1 MKRDGRGFD
10 HGTLETIR
18 LMAVERVRDGERPSS
33 VVASYGF
40 NRTTIY
46 RWLGAAATPGVGL
59 RALRSRPATGRPRS
73 LTPHQEQQVFRWIN
87 GRDPRQYG
95 LDFGLWTRSLVA
107 ELIERK
113 FAIRL
118 GVTAVGELLAK
129 LGLTP
134 QKPLQR
140 AYQRD
145 PEAIEAWRRER
156 YPAIAKQA
164 KASGGEV
171 YFWDESGFRADSV
184 HGKTWGKQGQTP
196 VVERPGQRQ
205 SISAASAVNARGGF
219 WYCTYQGGLNA
230 ESFVSLL
237 RRMMRRRSKPVHLVL
252 DGLPAHKTTLVK
264 AYVASTK
271 GMLTLHFLPG
281 YAPELNPDEL
291 VWSHVKRTGVARAP
305 LRRGEKLQAKIE
317 AQLSA
322 VKRMP
327 QLIRSFF
334 KAPECRL
341 YYRLVSK
348 RVSGPQTGGIP
359 WFFKPSLHPRSGGR
373 VVMQR
378 TAKPPRCRDTAS
390 PDPHGPDRR
399 RRWVMCGLHGPRAM
413 MRRARGHR
421 PVARLATTAI

>member
-1 MKRDGRGFD
+1 MKRDGRLLD
-10 HGTLETIR
+10 HRTLEAIR

-46 RWLGAAATPGVGL
+46 RWLSAAARPGVGL
-59 RALRSRPATGRPRS
+59 RALHARPATGRPRS
-73 LTPHQEQQVFRWIN
+73 LTPHQEQQVFRWVN
-87 GRDPRQYG
+87 GHDPRQYG
-95 LDFGLWTRSLVA
+95 LDFGLWARSVVA

-145 PEAIEAWRRER
+145 PEAIEAWQRER
-156 YPAIAKQA
+156 YPAIARRA

-171 YFWDESGFRADSV
+171 YFWDKSGFRADSV
-184 HGKTWGKQGQTP
+184 HGKTWSQK
-196 VVERPGQRQ
+196 
-205 SISAASAVNARGGF
+205 VNACGRTPWPAAVDQCGLRRERTGGF

-230 ESFVSLL
+230 EAFVSLL

-252 DGLPAHKTTLVK
+252 DGLPAHRTTLVK
-264 AYVASTK
+264 TYVASTK

-291 VWSHVKRTGVARAP
+291 VWSHMKRTGVARAP

-322 VKRMP
+322 IKRMP

-334 KAPECRL
+334 KAPS
-341 YYRLVSK
+341 VSYI
-348 RVSGPQTGGIP
+348 TD
-359 WFFKPSLHPRSGGR
+359 W
-373 VVMQR
+373 
-378 TAKPPRCRDTAS
+378 
-390 PDPHGPDRR
+390 
-399 RRWVMCGLHGPRAM
+399 
-413 MRRARGHR
+413 
-421 PVARLATTAI
+421 